1 MPTYDY
7 QCESCR
13 NVREVFHSISE
24 EPEILCEQCKARMK
38 RMIGSGAGIIFKG
51 SGFYVN
57 DYKGCSC
64 KNESA
69 PAKSESACS
78 CSGACSHSS

>member
-13 NVREVFHSISE
+13 SVREVFHGINE
-24 EPEILCEQCKARMK
+24 EPEVLCEECHTRMK
-38 RMIGSGAGIIFKG
+38 RMIGTGAGIIFKG

-64 KNESA
+64 KKESTA
-69 PAKSESACS
+69 DKKESSCACA
-78 CSGACSHSS
+78 GDCSHS

>member
-7 QCESCR
+7 QCESCQS
-13 NVREVFHSISE
+13 VREVFHGISE
-24 EPEILCEQCKARMK
+24 EPEILCEQCNAKMK
-38 RMIGSGAGIIFKG
+38 RMIGAGVGIIFKG

-64 KNESA
+64 KNENP
-69 PAKSESACS
+69 PAKSETACS
-78 CSGACSHSS
+78 CPGSCGNS